1 MFAGTYEAWGHD
13 MTTGAKTLRF
23 TLLGPL
29 RAWRGPQ
36 ELDLGSRQQR
46 TLLALL
52 LVRQGR
58 PAPVDALVADI
69 WGDRP
74 PPRAVGSLR
83 TYVSRLR
90 KELEIP
96 DGAGGGPRVLV
107 SEHGAYALRVPA
119 EAVDLGLFGRDV
131 AAADLARAGRRP
143 EEARTLLRTALALWG
158 DEPLAG
164 LGGPGVDAE
173 RSRLEGQRLAALE
186 TRLALDVEL
195 GEHIAVLG
203 ELRALAERHPLRERL
218 SSLLMRA
225 YVLSGQGGEALA
237 VHERTRRLLAAEFG
251 IDPGHEMAAI
261 AEGITSGATAGGT
274 AGVTGSGRAAGEPVH
289 EVLRDAP
296 TAGTAR
302 TGLPARAG
310 LPGQGGPVG
319 QGPGGSAGPEPVP
332 DGLRRPAQIPRDL
345 ADFTGRDEALAQ
357 LTGELTGASGREP
370 AGARPAP
377 VAVVSGS
384 TGVGKSAL
392 AVHAAHRVR
401 GHFPDGQLY
410 ADLRAPDG
418 GAVHPAVVLE
428 SFLRALRGSDRPVPE
443 RQTDRAALYRSE
455 LAEARVLVVLDNVAD
470 PAAVDALLPGGP
482 GCAALITSTARFSGL
497 AGARHT
503 HLGALSRAEA
513 LSWLRT
519 AIGAERV
526 AAEPEA
532 CVELADRCGGLPLAL
547 RIVAMRLATRPSWAV
562 ASVVAALRG
571 PQRLTAL
578 GIADLSV
585 HEAFRRE
592 YGRLPAALRPVFA
605 RVALLRE
612 PDGQFGPTAVALA
625 LGVPSGEARALCE
638 ELVDR
643 SWLESARP
651 GRYHVHGLLREFAVS
666 VQRDGPGPR
675 SDGERPAAVLFAPDG
690 ADPSLGS
697 RSLRRPRRTGEG
709 LAS

>member
-1 MFAGTYEAWGHD
+1 MGAGASAGHGTAPRVFAGTYEAWGHD
-13 MTTGAKTLRF
+13 MTTGATTPRF

-74 PPRAVGSLR
+74 PARAVGSLR

-90 KELEIP
+90 KALEIP
-96 DGAGGGPRVLV
+96 DGAGDGPRVLV

-131 AAADLARAGRRP
+131 AAADLARAARRP
-143 EEARTLLRTALALWG
+143 EEARILLRTALALWG
-158 DEPLAG
+158 EEPLAG
-164 LGGPGVDAE
+164 LGGPGVEAE

-186 TRLALDVEL
+186 MRLALDVEL
-195 GEHIAVLG
+195 GEHIRALG
-203 ELRALAERHPLRERL
+203 ELRELAERHPLRERL
-218 SSLLMRA
+218 SALLMRA
-225 YVLSGQGGEALA
+225 YVLSGQDGEALA

-251 IDPGHEMAAI
+251 IDPGREMAAI
-261 AEGITSGATAGGT
+261 AEGITSGGGI
-274 AGVTGSGRAAGEPVH
+274 GVTGSDPAAGEPAH
-289 EVLRDAP
+289 EAP
-296 TAGTAR
+296 REPQAAGTAR
-302 TGLPARAG
+302 AA
-310 LPGQGGPVG
+310 LPGQGGPT
-319 QGPGGSAGPEPVP
+319 GPEPVP
-332 DGLRRPAQIPRDL
+332 DGFRRPAQMPRDL
-345 ADFTGRDEALAQ
+345 ADFTGREQALAELTGQ
-357 LTGELTGASGREP
+357 LTGGQAGGA
-370 AGARPAP
+370 AGVRPAP
-377 VAVVSGS
+377 VVVVSGS

-401 GHFPDGQLY
+401 GRFPDGQLY

-418 GAVHPAVVLE
+418 TAVHPAVVLE
-428 SFLRALRGSDRPVPE
+428 SFLRALRGPDRPVPE
-443 RQTDRAALYRSE
+443 QQTDRAALYRSE
-455 LAEARVLVVLDNVAD
+455 LAEARVLVVLDNVGD

-482 GCAALITSTARFSGL
+482 GCAALITSTARLSGL

-503 HLGALSRAEA
+503 HLGVLSRAEA
-513 LSWLRT
+513 LTWLET
-519 AIGAERV
+519 ALGAERV

-532 CVELADRCGGLPLAL
+532 CVELTERCGGLPLAL

-571 PQRLTAL
+571 RQRLTAL

-585 HEAFRRE
+585 REAFRRE

-651 GRYHVHGLLREFAVS
+651 GRYHVHGLLREFAVA
-666 VQRDGPGPR
+666 VQQDGQDGTGR
-675 SDGERPAAVLFAPDG
+675 ADGERSAAVLFAPEG

-697 RSLRRPRRTGEG
+697 SRSLRPPRGTREG

>member
-1 MFAGTYEAWGHD
+1 MGAGASAGNGTAPRVFAGTYEAWGRD
-13 MTTGAKTLRF
+13 MTTGATTLRF
-23 TLLGPL
+23 DLLGPL

-36 ELDLGSRQQR
+36 ELELGSRQQR

-74 PPRAVGSLR
+74 PARAVGSLR

-96 DGAGGGPRVLV
+96 DGAGDGPRVLV

-119 EAVDLGLFGRDV
+119 EAVDIGLFGRDV
-131 AAADLARAGRRP
+131 AAADLARAARRP
-143 EEARTLLRTALALWG
+143 EEARTLLRSALGLWG

-164 LGGPGVDAE
+164 LGGPGVEAE

-186 TRLALDVEL
+186 TRIALDVEL
-195 GEHIAVLG
+195 GEHVRVLG
-203 ELRALAERHPLRERL
+203 ELRELAERHPLRERL
-218 SSLLMRA
+218 SALLMRA
-225 YVLSGQGGEALA
+225 YVLSGQDGEALA

-251 IDPGHEMAAI
+251 IDPGREMAAI
-261 AEGITSGATAGGT
+261 AEGITSGGGVG
-274 AGVTGSGRAAGEPVH
+274 ATGSDLAAVEPAHEVPREAQAAG
-289 EVLRDAP
+289 
-296 TAGTAR
+296 AGR
-302 TGLPARAG
+302 PA
-310 LPGQGGPVG
+310 LPGGGGPT
-319 QGPGGSAGPEPVP
+319 GPEPVP
-332 DGLRRPAQIPRDL
+332 DGFRRPAQIPRDL

-357 LTGELTGASGREP
+357 LTGELSGGP
-370 AGARPAP
+370 AAARPAP
-377 VAVVSGS
+377 VVVVSGS

-418 GAVHPAVVLE
+418 TAVHPAVVLE
-428 SFLRALRGSDRPVPE
+428 SFLRALRGPDRPVPE
-443 RQTDRAALYRSE
+443 QQTDRAALYRSE
-455 LAEARVLVVLDNVAD
+455 LAEARVLVVLDNVGD

-482 GCAALITSTARFSGL
+482 GCAALITSTARLSGL

-503 HLGALSRAEA
+503 HLGVLSRDEA
-513 LSWLRT
+513 LTWLET
-519 AIGAERV
+519 AIGTERV

-532 CVELADRCGGLPLAL
+532 CVELTERCGGLPLAL

-571 PQRLTAL
+571 RQRLTAL

-585 HEAFRRE
+585 REAFRRE

-651 GRYHVHGLLREFAVS
+651 GRYHVHGLLREFAVA
-666 VQRDGPGPR
+666 VQQDGQDGHDGPGAQA
-675 SDGERPAAVLFAPDG
+675 DGERPAAVLFAPDG

-697 RSLRRPRRTGEG
+697 RSLRPPRGTREG